1 MSIIADA
8 IIEMVDLEDFT
19 IDELVV
25 LIDVVEIEVQID
37 EEMEKVPWEQIS
49 FQNKVVV
56 DEVQVHTN

>member
-37 EEMEKVPWEQIS
+37 EEMEKVP
-49 FQNKVVV
+49 
-56 DEVQVHTN
+56 